1 MSTHH
6 DRVFFVSFLSVL
18 GFLFLF
24 TFAIIIAANAI
35 EGEQELTKQQIA
47 KIEDR
52 IRRPGTGPAAAAPVE
67 GAPKVPLTGEQVV
80 AQVCT
85 ACHTGALP
93 NAPKI
98 GDKAAWSAR
107 GNLKAL
113 TATAITGKGA
123 MPPRGGK
130 MDLTDAE
137 VEAAVKHMSG
147 L

>member
-18 GFLFLF
+18 GFLVLF
-24 TFAIIIAANAI
+24 TVAIIFAARAI
-35 EGEQELTKQQIA
+35 EGEKELTPQQIA
-47 KIEDR
+47 KIEER
-52 IRRPGTGPAAAAPVE
+52 IRRGGPVSAATPAGGADAAA
-67 GAPKVPLTGEQVV
+67 PLTGEQVV

-98 GDKAAWSAR
+98 GDKAAWMAR
-107 GNLKAL
+107 GDLKAL
-113 TATAITGKGA
+113 TASAIQGKGA
-123 MPPRGGK
+123 MPPKGGK
-130 MDLTDAE
+130 PDLTDAQI
-137 VEAAVKHMSG
+137 EAAVKAMSG

>member
-18 GFLFLF
+18 GFLVLF
-24 TFAIIIAANAI
+24 TVAIIFAARAI
-35 EGEQELTKQQIA
+35 EGEKELTPQQIA
-47 KIEDR
+47 KIEER
-52 IRRPGTGPAAAAPVE
+52 IKRGGPVSATAPAGATTPAA
-67 GAPKVPLTGEQVV
+67 PLTGEQVV

-107 GNLKAL
+107 GNLKQL
-113 TATAITGKGA
+113 VATAIQGKGA

-137 VEAAVKHMSG
+137 VEAAVKAMSG